1 MFWPLE
7 VSLTTAREKI
17 KKGEESNGNN
27 NNKKA
32 VINASC
38 GSMPPVVF
46 SSEEEKSRL
55 CLNRV
60 KPLKLPQPE
69 RLAACKESSVR

>member
-17 KKGEESNGNN
+17 KKGGESNGSNN

-38 GSMPPVVF
+38 GSIA
-46 SSEEEKSRL
+46 SCCLLEWGGEKQALPESRQT
-55 CLNRV
+55 CEV
-60 KPLKLPQPE
+60 
-69 RLAACKESSVR
+69 AAAWTSGSMQRK